1 MIHPTPSPRSP
12 RRTTVKKS
20 ARGPRPDSQTPTT
33 PRPTTRTATPS
44 IAALREEAAR
54 CRACPLY
61 KNATQTVFG
70 EGRTTARIVFVGE
83 QPGDREDLT
92 GKPFVG
98 PAGQLLDRALEL
110 AGVDRAAT
118 YVTNAVKH
126 FKFEPRGKRRIHKK
140 PNEQE
145 ISVCTEQ
152 WLDQELHAIEP
163 DLIVA
168 LGATA
173 ARAVFGKATAIGK
186 NRGHIIADAPLATNI
201 EADVIVTVHP
211 SYLLRVPDEDRD
223 AAFAQFVDD
232 LKLAKKYAP
241 ANRS

>member
-12 RRTTVKKS
+12 RRATVKKS
-20 ARGPRPDSQTPTT
+20 ARGPRPATHTPTT
-33 PRPTTRTATPS
+33 PRPTTRTSKNS
-44 IAALREEAAR
+44 IAALRAEAAH

-70 EGRTTARIVFVGE
+70 EGRQSARIVFVGE
-83 QPGDREDLT
+83 QPGDREDLA

-98 PAGQLLDRALEL
+98 PAGQLLDRALQQ

-145 ISVCTEQ
+145 ISACHQ
-152 WLDQELHAIEP
+152 WLDQELHSIEP
-163 DLIVA
+163 ELIVA

-186 NRGHIIADAPLATNI
+186 NRGHVISKPPLGTDIA
-201 EADVIVTVHP
+201 ADVLVTVHP
-211 SYLLRVPDEDRD
+211 SYLLRVPDEDRE

-232 LKLAKKYAP
+232 LKLARKYAP
-241 ANRS
+241 ANGA

>member
-12 RRTTVKKS
+12 RRATVKKS
-20 ARGPRPDSQTPTT
+20 ARGPRPEKQTPTT
-33 PRPTTRTATPS
+33 PRPTTRTPS
-44 IAALREEAAR
+44 ISALREEAAH
-54 CRACPLY
+54 CRACPLW

-70 EGRTTARIVFVGE
+70 EGRSTARIVFVGE
-83 QPGDREDLT
+83 QPGDREDLA

-98 PAGQLLDRALEL
+98 PAGQLLDRALEQ
-110 AGVDRAAT
+110 AGVNRAAT

-145 ISVCTEQ
+145 ISACHQ

-163 DLIVA
+163 ELIVA

-186 NRGHIIADAPLATNI
+186 NRGHVISKPTLGSDIA
-201 EADVIVTVHP
+201 ADVLVTVHP
-211 SYLLRVPDEDRD
+211 SYLLRVPDEDRE

-232 LKLAKKYAP
+232 LKLARKYAP
-241 ANRS
+241 ADGA

>member
-1 MIHPTPSPRSP
+1 MIHPTPSSRAP
-12 RRTTVKKS
+12 RRKTK
-20 ARGPRPDSQTPTT
+20 TPTT
-33 PRPTTRTATPS
+33 PRPSTHTGARS
-44 IAALREEAAR
+44 ISTLREEAEH
-54 CRACPLY
+54 CRACPLW

-70 EGRTTARIVFVGE
+70 EGRATARIVFVGE
-83 QPGDREDLT
+83 QPGDREDLA

-98 PAGQLLDRALEL
+98 PAGQLLDRALQQ
-110 AGVDRAAT
+110 AGVERAAT

-145 ISVCTEQ
+145 ISACHQ

-163 DLIVA
+163 ELIVA

-186 NRGHIIADAPLATNI
+186 NRGHIISKPTLGTDI
-201 EADVIVTVHP
+201 SADVLVTVHP

-223 AAFAQFVDD
+223 AAFAQFVED
-232 LKLAKKYAP
+232 LKLARRYAP
-241 ANRS
+241 G